1 MTYNRAR
8 ATCGAFLGVT
18 VAFAASHQVA
28 AQDWPARNVTIVVP
42 IGAGS
47 ATDTMVRVVADQLG
61 KQLNRTFVIE
71 NRTGAGGTIGAG
83 IAARAA
89 PDGYTILAYGA
100 LATAHAL
107 YNKLPYDTLNDF
119 IPVIPFGEQRQI
131 VTVHSTGPYKTLGD
145 LIAAGKAKPGALNYS
160 SVGFGSASHFAA
172 LRFLVAAGIE
182 AQQIP
187 VKGAGEATT
196 EILAGRVDFS
206 VQTSTSTLAL
216 IRSGQLRALAV
227 SARKRIDALP
237 DVPTVIEAGL
247 GPQAVSV
254 FYSGLYLPA
263 QTPREIVEKLHRE
276 TQKALQAP
284 AVRARF
290 ATLGVD
296 PLPMTLDEFA
306 AFFRADVA
314 ASEALAQAAK
324 LPKQ

>member
-1 MTYNRAR
+1 MAGSIRFRWRVA
-8 ATCGAFLGVT
+8 GFAFLIAGVAT
-18 VAFAASHQVA
+18 AAS
-28 AQDWPARNVTIVVP
+28 AQDWPTRTVTIIVP

-61 KQLNRTFVIE
+61 KQLNRTFVVE

-83 IAARAA
+83 VAARSA

-107 YNKLPYDTLNDF
+107 YTKLPYDTLNDF
-119 IPVIPFGEQRQI
+119 VPVIPFGEQRQL
-131 VTVHSTGPYKTLGD
+131 VTVSPTGPYKSLGD
-145 LIAAGKAKPGALNYS
+145 LIAAGKAKPGTLNYT

-172 LRFLVAAGIE
+172 LRFLVAAGVE

-196 EILAGRVDFS
+196 EIIAGRVDFS

-216 IRSGQLRALAV
+216 IRAGNLRALAV
-227 SARKRIDALP
+227 SAHKRVEALP

-247 GPQAVSV
+247 GPAAVSV
-254 FYSGLYLPA
+254 FYSGLFLPA
-263 QTPREIVEKLHRE
+263 KTPRDIVEKLHRE
-276 TQKALQAP
+276 AEKALQAP

-296 PLPMTLDEFA
+296 PLPMTMAEFA
-306 AFFRADVA
+306 AFFREDIA
-314 ASEALAQAAK
+314 ASEALVRAANIK
-324 LPKQ
+324 RQ